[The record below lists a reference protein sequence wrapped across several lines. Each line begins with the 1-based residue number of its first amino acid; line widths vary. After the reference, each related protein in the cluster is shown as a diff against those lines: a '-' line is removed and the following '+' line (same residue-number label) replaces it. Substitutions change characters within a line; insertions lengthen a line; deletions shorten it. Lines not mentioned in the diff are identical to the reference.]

1 MTKMSFADK
10 LGVLLDVINTSKEYV
25 LVFFVLLFIGY
36 VILSANN
43 KKAKRTKSIF
53 LMIYLFIIG
62 IIIYMHHTNL
72 SNMFDYMMNNLFI
85 VIYFPNLAVY
95 LAAIITTN
103 IIMWISIFSSKTPN
117 FIKNINVAVYSM
129 ITYLLILILNIIR
142 ENKLDVFTQSSV
154 YGNTSAQAL
163 IELSSI
169 LFILWIIFL
178 IIYKIMKAII
188 IRSEPMPLPAP
199 IQPKVERPEI
209 RKIAPKAYRQIQPPC
224 VVKANT
230 SKIKVEKNQTQK
242 YDDLL
247 TLDDYKLLL
256 NILREQKEKEQQK
269 KDRQARIDKEQAKF
283 RELQSL
289 YIR

>member
-1 MTKMSFADK
+1 MTKMSFTDK
-10 LGVLLDVINTSKEYV
+10 LGVLLNVINSSKEYI
-25 LVFFVLLFIGY
+25 LIFFVLLFIGY
-36 VILSANN
+36 VILSTNN
-43 KKAKRTKSIF
+43 KKSKKMKNIF

-62 IIIYMHHTNL
+62 SIIYMYHTNL
-72 SNMFDYMMNNLFI
+72 ANMFDYMMNNLFI

-103 IIMWISIFSSKTPN
+103 IIMWISIFSNKTPN
-117 FIKNINVAVYSM
+117 FIKNINVALYSM
-129 ITYLLILILNIIR
+129 ITYLLILILNVIK
-142 ENKLDVFTQSSV
+142 ENKLDVFTQSSI
-154 YGNTSAQAL
+154 YGNTTAQAL

-169 LFILWIIFL
+169 LFIIWIAFL
-178 IIYKIMKAII
+178 TIYKIIKTII
-188 IRSEPMPLPAP
+188 VRPKEISV
-199 IQPKVERPEI
+199 QQKVERQVIE
-209 RKIAPKAYRQIQPPC
+209 RKAPKPYRQIQPPYI
-224 VVKANT
+224 VKANMNT
-230 SKIKVEKNQTQK
+230 IKVEKNESQK

-256 NILREQKEKEQQK
+256 NILREQKEKEQRE

>member
-1 MTKMSFADK
+1 MTKMSFTDK
-10 LGVLLDVINTSKEYV
+10 LGVLLNVINSSKEYI
-25 LVFFVLLFIGY
+25 LIFFVLLFIGY
-36 VILSANN
+36 VILSTNN
-43 KKAKRTKSIF
+43 KKSKKMKNVF

-62 IIIYMHHTNL
+62 TIIYMYHTNL

-103 IIMWISIFSSKTPN
+103 IIMWISIFSNKTPN
-117 FIKNINVAVYSM
+117 FIKNINVALYSM
-129 ITYLLILILNIIR
+129 ITYLLILILNVIK

-154 YGNTSAQAL
+154 YGNATAQAL

-169 LFILWIIFL
+169 LFIIWIAFL
-178 IIYKIMKAII
+178 TIYKIIKTII
-188 IRSEPMPLPAP
+188 VRPKEISV
-199 IQPKVERPEI
+199 QQKVERQVIE
-209 RKIAPKAYRQIQPPC
+209 RKAPKPYRQIQPPYI
-224 VVKANT
+224 VKANMNT
-230 SKIKVEKNQTQK
+230 IKVEKNESQK

-256 NILREQKEKEQQK
+256 NILREQKEKEQRE

>member
-1 MTKMSFADK
+1 MTKMSFTDK
-10 LGVLLDVINTSKEYV
+10 LGVLLNVINSSKEYI
-25 LVFFVLLFIGY
+25 LIFFVLLFIGY
-36 VILSANN
+36 VILSTNN
-43 KKAKRTKSIF
+43 KKSKKMKNVF

-62 IIIYMHHTNL
+62 SIIYMYHTNL

-103 IIMWISIFSSKTPN
+103 IIMWISIFSNKTPN
-117 FIKNINVAVYSM
+117 FIKNINVALYSM
-129 ITYLLILILNIIR
+129 ITYLLILILNVIK

-154 YGNTSAQAL
+154 YGNATAQAL

-169 LFILWIIFL
+169 LFIIWIAFL
-178 IIYKIMKAII
+178 TIYKIIKTII
-188 IRSEPMPLPAP
+188 VRPKEISV
-199 IQPKVERPEI
+199 QQKVERQVIE
-209 RKIAPKAYRQIQPPC
+209 RKAPKPYRQIQPPYI
-224 VVKANT
+224 VKANMNT
-230 SKIKVEKNQTQK
+230 IKVEKNESQK

-256 NILREQKEKEQQK
+256 NILREQKEKEQRE

>member
-1 MTKMSFADK
+1 MTKMSFTDK
-10 LGVLLDVINTSKEYV
+10 LGVLLNVINSSKEYI
-25 LVFFVLLFIGY
+25 LIFFVLLFIGY
-36 VILSANN
+36 VILSTNN
-43 KKAKRTKSIF
+43 KKSKKMKNIF

-62 IIIYMHHTNL
+62 SIIYMYHTNL
-72 SNMFDYMMNNLFI
+72 ANMFDYMMNNLFI

-103 IIMWISIFSSKTPN
+103 IIMWISIFSNKTPN
-117 FIKNINVAVYSM
+117 FIKNINVALYSM
-129 ITYLLILILNIIR
+129 ITYLLILILNVIK

-154 YGNTSAQAL
+154 YGNATAQAL

-169 LFILWIIFL
+169 LFIIWIAFL
-178 IIYKIMKAII
+178 TIYKIIKTII
-188 IRSEPMPLPAP
+188 VRSKE
-199 IQPKVERPEI
+199 ISVQQKVERQVIE
-209 RKIAPKAYRQIQPPC
+209 RKAPKPYRQIQPPYI
-224 VVKANT
+224 VKANMNT
-230 SKIKVEKNQTQK
+230 IKVEKNESQK

-256 NILREQKEKEQQK
+256 NILREQKEKEQRE

>member
-1 MTKMSFADK
+1 MTKMSFTDK
-10 LGVLLDVINTSKEYV
+10 LGVLLNVINSSKEYI
-25 LVFFVLLFIGY
+25 LIFFVLLFIGY
-36 VILSANN
+36 VILSTNN
-43 KKAKRTKSIF
+43 KKSKKMKNVF

-62 IIIYMHHTNL
+62 SIIYMYHTNL

-103 IIMWISIFSSKTPN
+103 IIMWISIFSNKTPN
-117 FIKNINVAVYSM
+117 FIKSINVALYSM
-129 ITYLLILILNIIR
+129 ITYLLILILNVIK

-154 YGNTSAQAL
+154 YGNATAQAL

-169 LFILWIIFL
+169 LFIIWIAFL
-178 IIYKIMKAII
+178 TIYKIIKTII
-188 IRSEPMPLPAP
+188 VRPKEISV
-199 IQPKVERPEI
+199 QQKVERQVIE
-209 RKIAPKAYRQIQPPC
+209 RKAPKPYRQIQPPYI
-224 VVKANT
+224 VKANMNT
-230 SKIKVEKNQTQK
+230 IKVEKNESQK

-256 NILREQKEKEQQK
+256 NILREQKEKEQRE

>member
-1 MTKMSFADK
+1 MTKMSFTDK
-10 LGVLLDVINTSKEYV
+10 LGVLLNVINSSKEYI
-25 LVFFVLLFIGY
+25 LIFFVLLFIGY
-36 VILSANN
+36 VILSTNN
-43 KKAKRTKSIF
+43 KKSKKMKNIF

-62 IIIYMHHTNL
+62 SIIYMYHTNL
-72 SNMFDYMMNNLFI
+72 ANMFDYMMNNLFI

-103 IIMWISIFSSKTPN
+103 IIMWISIFSNKTPN
-117 FIKNINVAVYSM
+117 FIKNINVALYSM
-129 ITYLLILILNIIR
+129 ITYLLILILNVIK

-154 YGNTSAQAL
+154 YGNATAQAL

-169 LFILWIIFL
+169 LFIIWIAFL
-178 IIYKIMKAII
+178 TIYKIIKTII
-188 IRSEPMPLPAP
+188 VRPKEISV
-199 IQPKVERPEI
+199 QQKVERQVIE
-209 RKIAPKAYRQIQPPC
+209 RKAPKPYRQIQPPYI
-224 VVKANT
+224 VKANMNT
-230 SKIKVEKNQTQK
+230 IKVEKNESQK

-256 NILREQKEKEQQK
+256 NILREQKEKEQRE

>member
-1 MTKMSFADK
+1 MTKMSFTDK
-10 LGVLLDVINTSKEYV
+10 LGVLLNVINSSKEYI
-25 LVFFVLLFIGY
+25 LIFFVLLFIGY
-36 VILSANN
+36 VILSTNN
-43 KKAKRTKSIF
+43 KKSKKMKNVF

-62 IIIYMHHTNL
+62 SIIYMYHTNL

-103 IIMWISIFSSKTPN
+103 IIMWISIFSNKTPN
-117 FIKNINVAVYSM
+117 FIKNINVALYSM
-129 ITYLLILILNIIR
+129 ITYLLILILNVIK
-142 ENKLDVFTQSSV
+142 ENKLDVFTQSSI
-154 YGNTSAQAL
+154 YGNATAQAL

-169 LFILWIIFL
+169 LFIIWIAFL
-178 IIYKIMKAII
+178 TIYKIIKTII
-188 IRSEPMPLPAP
+188 VRPKEISV
-199 IQPKVERPEI
+199 QQKVERQVIE
-209 RKIAPKAYRQIQPPC
+209 RKAPKPYRQIQPPYI
-224 VVKANT
+224 VKANMNT
-230 SKIKVEKNQTQK
+230 IKVEKNESQK

-256 NILREQKEKEQQK
+256 NILREQKEKEQRE

>member
-1 MTKMSFADK
+1 MTKMSFTDK
-10 LGVLLDVINTSKEYV
+10 LGVLLNVINSSKEYI
-25 LVFFVLLFIGY
+25 LIFFVLLFIGY
-36 VILSANN
+36 VILSTNN
-43 KKAKRTKSIF
+43 KKSKKMKNIF

-62 IIIYMHHTNL
+62 SIIYMYHTNL
-72 SNMFDYMMNNLFI
+72 ANMFDYMMNNLFI

-103 IIMWISIFSSKTPN
+103 IIMWISIFSNKTPN
-117 FIKNINVAVYSM
+117 FIKSINVALYSM
-129 ITYLLILILNIIR
+129 ITYLLILILNVIK

-154 YGNTSAQAL
+154 YGNATAQAL

-169 LFILWIIFL
+169 LFIIWIAFL
-178 IIYKIMKAII
+178 TIYKIIKTII
-188 IRSEPMPLPAP
+188 VRPKEISV
-199 IQPKVERPEI
+199 QQKVERQVIE
-209 RKIAPKAYRQIQPPC
+209 RKAPKPYRQIQPPYI
-224 VVKANT
+224 VKANMNT
-230 SKIKVEKNQTQK
+230 IKVEKNESQK

-256 NILREQKEKEQQK
+256 NILREQKEKEQRE